1 MTPFNIVFFLTFLL
15 PFFVFPFGPYF
26 FESPKVIVA
35 EIAIDIL
42 FILRVFINRGEA
54 KVLFH
59 KINPV
64 AFGAIGAVLLFTII
78 SCLAIPDSQSFF
90 GNPIRLQGIFLL
102 WHLLIFSLLSA
113 DIKLDKQIKLFY
125 LIYFLIFSATVLVV
139 ALLGINQNGRAVG
152 TLGDPNSLAA
162 ATIFFLPFLWLKGN
176 LPVKILA
183 LVLGLGV
190 VIFSGSRSGLLAFG
204 LEGIFL
210 LLSNIKFLGVVKSAL
225 IVLIILG
232 IGLFLPF
239 IEGGGWFENR
249 AEIWQTAALAGLKAP
264 ILGNGFGNIKSVLK
278 ETSVGLGNNLQ
289 YQIVDSSHNVFLD
302 YWVQGGIWGIIFL
315 LTILIISISS
325 FIKTGNKLLI
335 TLSIGLLTVLSFNPL
350 SVVVLLMFWWV
361 LGQGFLKQD
370 QH

>member
-1 MTPFNIVFFLTFLL
+1 MTPFNIVFFLIFILPLL
-15 PFFVFPFGPYF
+15 VFPLGPYF

-35 EIAIDIL
+35 EIAIDVL
-42 FILRVFINRGEA
+42 FILRVFLNRGET

-64 AFGAIGAVLLFTII
+64 AFGAIGVVLLFTII
-78 SCLAIPDSQSFF
+78 SCLSIPSSQSFF

-113 DIKLDKQIKLFY
+113 DIRLDKQNKLFY
-125 LIYFLIFSATVLVV
+125 LIYFLFFTVTVLIV
-139 ALLGINQNGRAVG
+139 ALLGINQNGRVVG

-162 ATIFFLPFLWLKGN
+162 VTIFFLPFLWFKEN

-183 LVLGLGV
+183 LILGLGA

-204 LEGIFL
+204 LEGVFL
-210 LLSNIKFLGVVKSAL
+210 LLSNIKFLGMGKSAL
-225 IVLIILG
+225 IVLIMLG
-232 IGLFLPF
+232 MSLLLPF

-249 AEIWQTAALAGLKAP
+249 GEIWQTAVLAGLKSP
-264 ILGNGFGNIKSVLK
+264 LLGNGFGNIQPVLK
-278 ETSVGLGNNLQ
+278 ETSVSLDNNLQ
-289 YQIVDSSHNVFLD
+289 YQIVDSSHNIFLD
-302 YWVQGGIWGIIFL
+302 FWVQGGIWGVVFL
-315 LTILIISISS
+315 LIILAVSLSS

-335 TLSIGLLTVLSFNPL
+335 TLLIGLLTVLSFNPL

-361 LGQGFLKQD
+361 LGQGFLKP
-370 QH
+370 H